1 MVYSH
6 YQLSATTPIIAV
18 RSELGSPPTFIPGI
32 ARLAKYLAYIN
43 GPEAPPLVTK
53 AVMVHKAIGAS
64 SKYGWWNNSW
74 RLLKDLHVT
83 SENVGTANLADL
95 KDDLLGNYRWW
106 WLQQFM
112 DPNAHPKLC
121 TFRLFKRSFAPSAYL
136 NEGPGYFRP
145 AALRFRCSS
154 HRLDIEL
161 GRHTGIPRP
170 DRNCRFCSSTALGDE
185 YHAFKCSAF
194 LDLQVFCDINV
205 SSKPQFITLM
215 SDFPLAAQR
224 YITLLTSRI
233 KLR

>member
-6 YQLSATTPIIAV
+6 YQLSATNPIIAV

-43 GPEAPPLVTK
+43 GPEAPPLVTR
-53 AVMVHKAIGAS
+53 AIMVHQAISSS
-64 SKYGWWNNSW
+64 SKFGWWNNSW
-74 RLLKDLHVT
+74 GLLEDLHVT
-83 SENVGTANLADL
+83 PDNIGTANLADL
-95 KDDLLGNYRWW
+95 KDDLLGHYRRW
-106 WLQQFM
+106 WLQQFT
-112 DPNAHPKLC
+112 DPTAHPKLC
-121 TFRLFKRSFAPSAYL
+121 TFRLFKQSFAPSAYL

-161 GRHTGIPRP
+161 GRHTGVPRS
-170 DRNCRFCSSTALGDE
+170 DRMCRFCSSEALGDE
-185 YHAFKCSAF
+185 FHAFKCTAF

-205 SSKPQFITLM
+205 SSKPQFITM
-215 SDFPLAAQR
+215 MTDFPITAQR

>member
-1 MVYSH
+1 M
-6 YQLSATTPIIAV
+6 
-18 RSELGSPPTFIPGI
+18 
-32 ARLAKYLAYIN
+32 
-43 GPEAPPLVTK
+43 PL
-53 AVMVHKAIGAS
+53 
-64 SKYGWWNNSW
+64 
-74 RLLKDLHVT
+74 
-83 SENVGTANLADL
+83 
-95 KDDLLGNYRWW
+95 
-106 WLQQFM
+106 QFT

-121 TFRLFKRSFAPSAYL
+121 TFRLLSNLLPLQHISTRAQAISA
-136 NEGPGYFRP
+136 P

-170 DRNCRFCSSTALGDE
+170 DRKCRFCSATALGDE